1 MLNIIY
7 GGYAMLEYYPDVL
20 KPRDLSV
27 ILRIS
32 MKQTYSLLHTGE
44 IEHRKIGRKYFICK
58 TSLIKFLANT

>member
-1 MLNIIY
+1 
-7 GGYAMLEYYPDVL
+7 MLEYYPDVL

-44 IEHRKIGRKYFICK
+44 IEHRKIGRKYFIYK